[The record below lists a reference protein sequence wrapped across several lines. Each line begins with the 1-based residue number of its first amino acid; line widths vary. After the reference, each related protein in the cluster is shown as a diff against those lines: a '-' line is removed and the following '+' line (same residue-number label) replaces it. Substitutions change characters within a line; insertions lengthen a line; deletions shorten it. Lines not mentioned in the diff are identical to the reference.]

1 MRVVTT
7 LAELRHVR
15 SSLPSSFGLVPTMGA
30 LHAGHAALVRRARD
44 ENASVGVSVF
54 VNPSQFAPSEDLS
67 RYPRPIEADLA
78 LLSDLGT
85 DVVWAPPVE
94 EIYPPGFQT
103 WVDVDEV
110 SRPLEGGRRPGHFR
124 GVATV
129 VAKLLNAFSPDRAYF
144 GQKDAQQVAVIR
156 AMVRDLAFPLDLVVV
171 PTVREE
177 DGLALSSRNV
187 YLSPA
192 QRRGATVLFRALSA
206 ARTDHERG
214 IRSAA
219 LLRERMKE
227 VLASEEGAVVD
238 YVSVADP
245 GTLRELET
253 VTGGALLS
261 LAVRFGATRLID
273 NFLLERGVWST
284 GTLSPPGRGEAGRA
298 A

>member
-1 MRVVTT
+1 M
-7 LAELRHVR
+7 HG
-15 SSLPSSFGLVPTMGA
+15 PI
-30 LHAGHAALVRRARD
+30 LVRA
-44 ENASVGVSVF
+44 G
-54 VNPSQFAPSEDLS
+54 
-67 RYPRPIEADLA
+67 
-78 LLSDLGT
+78 
-85 DVVWAPPVE
+85 
-94 EIYPPGFQT
+94 
-103 WVDVDEV
+103 
-110 SRPLEGGRRPGHFR
+110 LE
-124 GVATV
+124 
-129 VAKLLNAFSPDRAYF
+129 L
-144 GQKDAQQVAVIR
+144 QV
-156 AMVRDLAFPLDLVVV
+156 
-171 PTVREE
+171 
-177 DGLALSSRNV
+177 
-187 YLSPA
+187 
-192 QRRGATVLFRALSA
+192 ALSA
-206 ARTDHERG
+206 ARNDHDGG

>member
-7 LAELRHVR
+7 LAELRQVR
-15 SSLPSSFGLVPTMGA
+15 GSLPSPLGLVPTMGA

-44 ENASVGVSVF
+44 ENGSVGVSIF

-67 RYPRPIEADLA
+67 RYPRPLEADL
-78 LLSDLGT
+78 SDLSA
-85 DVVWAPPVE
+85 DLVWTPTGE
-94 EIYPPGFQT
+94 EMYPAGFQT

-110 SRPLEGGRRPGHFR
+110 SRPLEGSRRPGHFR

-129 VAKLLNAFSPDRAYF
+129 VAKLLNAFSPDRVYF

-187 YLSPA
+187 YLSPP
-192 QRRGATVLFRALSA
+192 QRRQATALFRALSA
-206 ARTDHERG
+206 ARSDHDAG
-214 IRSAA
+214 TRSAA
-219 LLRERMKE
+219 ALRGRMLN
-227 VLASEEGAVVD
+227 VLASETGAVVD
-238 YVSVADP
+238 YVSIADP
-245 GTLRELET
+245 VTLQELET
-253 VTGGALLS
+253 VADGALLS
-261 LAVRFGATRLID
+261 LAVRFGETRLID
-273 NFLLERGVWST
+273 NILLEKGIWST
-284 GTLSPPGRGEAGRA
+284 GTRPATGRA